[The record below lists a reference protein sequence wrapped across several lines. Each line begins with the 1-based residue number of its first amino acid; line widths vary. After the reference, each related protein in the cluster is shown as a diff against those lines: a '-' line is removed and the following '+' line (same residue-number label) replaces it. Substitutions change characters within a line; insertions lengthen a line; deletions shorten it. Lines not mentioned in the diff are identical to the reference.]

1 MLGGRDHRIDGFLNV
16 DVHEGPLVD
25 IQGDIS
31 DLSKFESG
39 SVTEI
44 YASHC
49 LEHFP
54 HVRTLDVLKEWRRV
68 MAKKG
73 KTYISVPNVDYII
86 SYYQKHGLS
95 DWFRNIMWG
104 DQGYKEAFHYTG
116 FNFAKLSNLLFLS
129 GYEDIK
135 RIDKMPYGLA
145 DCSTR
150 VMSDDGKNFSLHVE
164 ATA

>member
-1 MLGGRDHRIDGFLNV
+1 V

-31 DLSKFESG
+31 DLSRFESG

-68 MAKKG
+68 MAKGG
-73 KTYISVPNVDYII
+73 KVFVSVPDMDYIVRH
-86 SYYQKHGLS
+86 YQK
-95 DWFRNIMWG
+95 
-104 DQGYKEAFHYTG
+104 
-116 FNFAKLSNLLFLS
+116 
-129 GYEDIK
+129 
-135 RIDKMPYGLA
+135 
-145 DCSTR
+145 
-150 VMSDDGKNFSLHVE
+150 
-164 ATA
+164 